1 MKIVGVGQC
10 SWDYLAVVDSFPCS
24 DSKNEVLSWDEQG
37 GGPTATAL
45 VTLSRLG
52 AGCSFHGIVGDD
64 PEAGKIRQ
72 SLIDEGI
79 DVCGL
84 LLRARSESQKAFI
97 VIERESGKRTIFW
110 KRHTGADLETGEMGE
125 NFLEGADFLMLD
137 GLMGK
142 VSLHAAMIA
151 NEMKV
156 PVMLDA
162 GSLREGMLDL
172 AQRGDYVVASE
183 KFARQLGYDGDN
195 GRFAALLEG
204 LGLLKTTVTMGEKG
218 SITFM
223 DDRIITVPAFQVEAA
238 DTTGAGDVFHGGY
251 AYGILNGWD
260 IETVL
265 HFASAMAAMKCRS
278 IGGRAGITDLAGA
291 VQFMKERGFD
301 LPQPSR

>member
-10 SWDYLAVVDSFPCS
+10 SWDYLAVVDSFPCR
-24 DSKNEVLSWDEQG
+24 DSKKEVLSWNEQG

-45 VTLSRLG
+45 VALSRLG
-52 AGCSFHGIVGDD
+52 AGCSFHGTVGDD

-72 SLIDEGI
+72 SLIYEGI

-84 LLRARSESQKAFI
+84 LPRAGSESQKAFI

-110 KRHTGADLETGEMGE
+110 KRPSGADLETGEMEE
-125 NFLEGADFLMLD
+125 NFLEGLDLLMLD

-142 VSLHAAMIA
+142 VSLHAAKIA

-172 AQRGDYVVASE
+172 AQRCDYVVTSE

-195 GRFAALLEG
+195 GKFAALLEG
-204 LGLLKTTVTMGEKG
+204 LGLLKTTVTLGEKG

-223 DDRIITVPAFQVEAA
+223 DGRIITVPAYQVEAA

-265 HFASAMAAMKCRS
+265 RFASAMAAIKCRS
-278 IGGRAGITDLAGA
+278 IGGRAGIPDLKT
-291 VQFMKERGFD
+291 VLEFLRERGE
-301 LPQPSR
+301 SVSIK